1 MKEAG
6 AFYFREIPLENVDPE
21 MRRAAEKVFDYCR
34 KILDLR
40 DEVQIQWVVA
50 ANPKTAEFDELFVKI
65 GMQLSRMAGGRIPAP
80 EVRFRKDAAAF
91 CGKTG
96 TTSYLWNKILVRAD
110 IPKKE
115 VLLTIAHELQH
126 LAEFGPSGKFRPPS
140 PYISEETTAADRRA
154 EAFAVSIV
162 DKMKKAGDLP

>member
-6 AFYFREIPLENVDPE
+6 AFYFREILVEKVDLE

-34 KILDLR
+34 KILDLC
-40 DEVQIQWVVA
+40 DEVRIQWVAA
-50 ANPKTAEFDELFVKI
+50 ANPGTAEIDELCAKI
-65 GMQLSRMAGGRIPAP
+65 GMLLSRMTDGRFPAP

-91 CGKTG
+91 CGETG
-96 TTSYLWNKILVRAD
+96 TTSYLRGKILVRAD

-126 LAEFGPSGKFRPPS
+126 LAEFGPSGKFRPP
-140 PYISEETTAADRRA
+140 YTSEETAAADRRA

-162 DKMKKAGDLP
+162 EKMKKAGDLS